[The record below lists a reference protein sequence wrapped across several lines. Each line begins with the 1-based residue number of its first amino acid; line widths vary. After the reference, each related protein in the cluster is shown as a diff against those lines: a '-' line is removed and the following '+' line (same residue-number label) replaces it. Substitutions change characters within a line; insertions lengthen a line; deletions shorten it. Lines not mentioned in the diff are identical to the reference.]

1 MGTET
6 MALTAA
12 QAAHELQISVG
23 TLYAWVKAGKIS
35 YFRIGR
41 KYLFGRKSI
50 EEFLE
55 SGTRTVDSK

>member
-1 MGTET
+1 

-12 QAAHELQISVG
+12 QAARELQISVG
-23 TLYAWVKAGKIS
+23 TLYAWIKAGKIS

-50 EEFLE
+50 EQFLE
-55 SGTRTVDSK
+55 SGTKTSG

>member
-23 TLYAWVKAGKIS
+23 TLYAWVKAGKIG

-50 EEFLE
+50 EQFLE
-55 SGTRTVDSK
+55 SGTKTSG